1 MSHPALRFI
10 PGWNRSG
17 IVANL
22 ALASWCSPRLL
33 KRFVGSAPVAASIES
48 IMTSIDASQTEYPAT
63 IWDFLETNATAMRPL
78 AKIILFMAGVA
89 VVLAITASMAC

>member
-1 MSHPALRFI
+1 
-10 PGWNRSG
+10 
-17 IVANL
+17 
-22 ALASWCSPRLL
+22 
-33 KRFVGSAPVAASIES
+33 
-48 IMTSIDASQTEYPAT
+48 MTSIDASQTEYPAT